1 MKHIKSYP
9 LYESAGI
16 KAELRE
22 LIKNWVLGNE
32 ESYRFLPEHG
42 DRLVELIDQNP
53 WLREESRRHLAGT
66 GVKRLWRGLHDQWEE
81 EYTDQLGGSNF
92 SSYSSSMDVASN
104 FGSGDLLSIPVEEA
118 IKHMLISIEWCA
130 GWLGVEP
137 FNQEEM
143 QKFMDE
149 LDSGGINWDSDHDER
164 WFRYM
169 AWEQKEYLILN
180 AEMDTTIEDRLNN

>member
-9 LYESAGI
+9 LFESAGI

-32 ESYRFLPEHG
+32 ESYRFFPKDG
-42 DRLVELIDQNP
+42 DRLMELVDQNP
-53 WLREESRRHLAGT
+53 WLREESRRHLIKSGAT
-66 GVKRLWRGLHDQWEE
+66 QLWRGLHEEWDE
-81 EYTDQLGGSNF
+81 EYEDQLGGSEF
-92 SSYSSSMDVASN
+92 SSYSSSREVAAS
-104 FGSGDLLSIPVEEA
+104 FGNGDLVSIPAELAADHV
-118 IKHMLISIEWCA
+118 LVSIEWCA

-137 FNQEEM
+137 FSEEEM
-143 QKFMDE
+143 LEFTE
-149 LDSGGINWDSDHDER
+149 EINSGGISDFVGDPDER

-180 AEMDTTIEDRLNN
+180 RKIGATLQRR